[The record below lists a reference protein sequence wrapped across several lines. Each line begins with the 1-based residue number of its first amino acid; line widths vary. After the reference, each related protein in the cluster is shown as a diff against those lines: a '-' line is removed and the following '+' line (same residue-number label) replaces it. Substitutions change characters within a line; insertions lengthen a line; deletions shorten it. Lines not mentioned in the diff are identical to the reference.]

1 MASISLTLL
10 LFFATSIYVLE
21 VSSNSVIEDLNNQH
35 PPPDFNTT
43 IANKCLN
50 NPSIRYCNHTSA
62 DIPDIF
68 KSIIV
73 AEHLCNE
80 SKNLGCPDSF
90 TMINLQNRPK
100 IAPLYL
106 SFNFF
111 WKYCPVTIL
120 SIFLSN
126 NSIEGAFPSDI
137 FQCSQM
143 EALDLSHNQ
152 LTGDAPIESL
162 MSLPNLTF
170 LNLSYNHFSEVKI
183 SDTQFFQHF
192 NSSSF
197 IHSGLLPDYHKFT
210 LKAVFLLIGF
220 PLFVILTV
228 GFWSFICFRR
238 PDYLPSFLCQRRKF
252 TSAML
257 KAATNGFSGRNLVAK
272 MGDLEIYRG
281 TLRDGTEVRIE
292 IYTQRISKESS
303 IKFVE
308 ECKVLVQLQH
318 ENLVQV
324 LGWWG
329 NRRSRAIVTEWTD
342 GENIDTWLSYSP
354 TWKQRLQ
361 VVMGVVEGMSYLYE
375 QWPELEYDLSTSSVC
390 LSKETVPLISRFKVV
405 QEDNSTHTQESKV
418 QITISLFFSTVSI
431 AFSNFSGVSEISQFG
446 VFLLEIMSNKCPNN
460 NITQSI
466 TEYVD
471 WTSTNYPENVW
482 KVIDERL
489 KKTGITEDQAANGI
503 GLALMCIDRST
514 EQQPSL
520 VQIAD
525 AVTMLYDSVV
535 PATPNRKRRPH
546 KERGKHERLQ
556 SR

>member
-10 LFFATSIYVLE
+10 LFSAASIYMHG
-21 VSSNSVIEDLNNQH
+21 VSSTSVIEDLNNLQ

-43 IANKCLN
+43 IASKCLN
-50 NPSIRYCNHTSA
+50 NPSIRYCDHTSA

-73 AEHLCNE
+73 AAHLCNE
-80 SKNLGCPDSF
+80 SKNPGCPDSF
-90 TMINLQNRPK
+90 TMIDLQNRPK
-100 IAPLYL
+100 TAPLYL
-106 SFNFF
+106 SFSFF

-120 SIFLSN
+120 SIILSN
-126 NSIEGAFPSDI
+126 NSIDGAFPFDI

-143 EALDLSHNQ
+143 QSLDLSHNH

-183 SDTQFFQHF
+183 SDTQLFFQHF

-197 IHSGLLPDYHKFT
+197 VHSGLLPDYHKFT
-210 LKAVFLLIGF
+210 LKAVLLLVGF
-220 PLFVILTV
+220 PVLVILTV
-228 GFWSFICFRR
+228 GFWWFICFRR
-238 PDYLPSFLCQRRKF
+238 PDYLPLFLRQRHKF

-257 KAATNGFSGRNLVAK
+257 KAATNGFSGRNLVAN

-281 TLRDGTEVRIE
+281 IHKRWNRSPDRILHGKDFK
-292 IYTQRISKESS
+292 RK
-303 IKFVE
+303 
-308 ECKVLVQLQH
+308 
-318 ENLVQV
+318 
-324 LGWWG
+324 
-329 NRRSRAIVTEWTD
+329 RSRAIVTEWTD

-361 VVMGVVEGMSYLYE
+361 VVMGAVEGMCYLYE
-375 QWPELEYDLSTSSVC
+375 QWPEVEYDLSTSSVC
-390 LSKETVPLISRFKVV
+390 LSKEGVPLISRFKVV
-405 QEDNSTHTQESKV
+405 QEDNSTHTQESKIL
-418 QITISLFFSTVSI
+418 ITASLFFSTVSI
-431 AFSNFSGVSEISQFG
+431 DFSNSSGVSEISQFG
-446 VFLLEIMSNKCPNN
+446 VFLLEIMANKRRKN
-460 NITQSI
+460 NIMQSI

-489 KKTGITEDQAANGI
+489 KKTGITEDQATNGI

-520 VQIAD
+520 AQIAD

-535 PATPNRKRRPH
+535 PATPNRTFVHSKAFLYKMTGEDCEQTLADTR
-546 KERGKHERLQ
+546 KKTVEHEL
-556 SR
+556 